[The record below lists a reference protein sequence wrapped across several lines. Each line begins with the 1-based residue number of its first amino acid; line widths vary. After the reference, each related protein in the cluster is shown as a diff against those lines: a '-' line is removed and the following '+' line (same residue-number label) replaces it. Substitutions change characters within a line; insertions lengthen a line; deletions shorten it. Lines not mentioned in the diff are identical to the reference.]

1 MNVVW
6 TKAALKQLRSIH
18 DYIAAD
24 SIGYAKRL
32 TDRLI
37 KRSEQ
42 LANSPE
48 SGGRVLE
55 YDNAT
60 IRELLEGPYRI
71 IYRIRP
77 SRVDVIAVIHGARP
91 LPSDLRQD
99 Q

>member
-32 TDRLI
+32 TDRLV

-42 LANSPE
+42 FANSPE

-55 YDNAT
+55 YDKALSNNCFNS
-60 IRELLEGPYRI
+60 G
-71 IYRIRP
+71 
-77 SRVDVIAVIHGARP
+77 VDGGRMDRP
-91 LPSDLRQD
+91 LSPTERRDGY
-99 Q
+99 